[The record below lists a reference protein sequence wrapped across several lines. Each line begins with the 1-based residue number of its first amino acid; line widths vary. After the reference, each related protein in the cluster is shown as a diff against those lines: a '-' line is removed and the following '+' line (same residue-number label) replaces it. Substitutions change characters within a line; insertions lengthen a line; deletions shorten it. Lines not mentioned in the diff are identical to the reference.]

1 MGQKKS
7 KQIVYRYNG
16 DPKSEELED
25 DLDGEI
31 LVPQRDQIIIR
42 NEKNWKVV
50 KVDIETTVAGP
61 KTIPIVYIY
70 LTDQV

>member
-1 MGQKKS
+1 MGQKES

-16 DPKSEELED
+16 DPKSDEVQP

-31 LVPQRDQIIIR
+31 PIPQRDQIVMR
-42 NEKNWKVV
+42 NGKNWKVV
-50 KVDIETTVAGP
+50 QVNTETTVSVP
-61 KTIPIVYIY
+61 KAVPIVRIF